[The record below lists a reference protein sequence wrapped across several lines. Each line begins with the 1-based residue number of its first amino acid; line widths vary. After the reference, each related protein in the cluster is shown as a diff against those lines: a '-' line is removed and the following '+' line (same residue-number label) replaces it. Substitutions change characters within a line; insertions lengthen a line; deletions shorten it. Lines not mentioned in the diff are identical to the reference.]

1 MNTPNSIEDI
11 LKSVERLPTMPK
23 AVTEIIRCLDDDS
36 VEIDTLVKQI
46 SSDIGLATRIL
57 RLANTPQFSVHG
69 NIATVHDAVMLVGF
83 KQIRDMVCVVGV
95 MGSFQ
100 QSKTVPFDYAQ
111 FWRHSLGVAVCS
123 RILAS
128 RVRLSQDVAFI
139 SGMLHDIGQLALI
152 LAAPDEFRM
161 ALDYRASHDCQI
173 FEAEQAVF
181 GMDHAKAGAHLVR
194 KWGFP
199 QVICDAIEK
208 HHMPDVAPTS
218 LMPDLIHVSEVL
230 SHALELGNEEH
241 AIPTLS
247 DQALSRLGINFAR
260 LKPGFA
266 QIECE
271 YQSAILM
278 LE

>member
-1 MNTPNSIEDI
+1 MSEQKSIDEI
-11 LKSVERLPTMPK
+11 LKNVERLPTMPK

-36 VEIDTLVKQI
+36 IEIDTLVKQI

-69 NIATVHDAVMLVGF
+69 GIATVHDAVMLVGF

-95 MGSFQ
+95 KESFP
-100 QSKTVPFDYAQ
+100 QSKSITFDYAQ
-111 FWRHSLGVAVCS
+111 FWRHSIGVAVCA
-123 RILAS
+123 RILANL
-128 RVRLSQDVAFI
+128 VRLSPDTAFI

-173 FEAEQAVF
+173 YEAEQEVF
-181 GMDHAKAGAHLVR
+181 GMDHAKVGAHMFK
-194 KWGFP
+194 KWDFP
-199 QVICDAIEK
+199 QIICDAVEM
-208 HHMPDVAPTS
+208 HHMPDTAHTF
-218 LMPDLIHVSEVL
+218 LMSDLIHVSEVL
-230 SHALELGNEEH
+230 CHALEIGNEEH
-241 AIPTLS
+241 AIPPLS
-247 DQALSRLGINFAR
+247 DQAMSRLGISFSR
-260 LKPGFA
+260 LKPYFA

-271 YQSAILM
+271 YQSTVMM

>member
-1 MNTPNSIEDI
+1 MSTPKSIDNI
-11 LKSVERLPTMPK
+11 LKSVERLPAMPK
-23 AVTEIIRCLDDDS
+23 AVTEIIRCLDDNS
-36 VEIDTLVKQI
+36 VEIDTLVKLI
-46 SSDIGLATRIL
+46 SSDIGLVTRIL

-95 MGSFQ
+95 IGSFP
-100 QSKTVPFDYAQ
+100 QSKAISFDYAQ
-111 FWRHSLGVAVCS
+111 FWRHSIGVAVCS
-123 RILAS
+123 RILAN
-128 RVRLSQDVAFI
+128 RVRLSQDIAFI

-152 LAAPDEFRM
+152 QAAPDEFRM

-194 KWGFP
+194 NWDFP
-199 QVICDAIEK
+199 PVICDAIEK

-218 LMPDLIHVSEVL
+218 LMSDLTHVSEVL
-230 SHALELGNEEH
+230 SHALEIGSEEH
-241 AIPTLS
+241 TIPPLS
-247 DQALSRLGINFAR
+247 DQAMLRLGINFTR
-260 LKPGFA
+260 LKPYFA

-271 YQSAILM
+271 YKSAILM
-278 LE
+278 LG